1 MKRGMMTRISATV
14 PSAKLTSFFEFYL
27 DPSFCVFLTAGYVQ
41 HFAKT
46 PFASSLSQDGIFEM
60 SIGFTAAIF

>member
-1 MKRGMMTRISATV
+1 MSIFA
-14 PSAKLTSFFEFYL
+14 AAFNL
-27 DPSFCVFLTAGYVQ
+27 SFCVFLTAGYVQ